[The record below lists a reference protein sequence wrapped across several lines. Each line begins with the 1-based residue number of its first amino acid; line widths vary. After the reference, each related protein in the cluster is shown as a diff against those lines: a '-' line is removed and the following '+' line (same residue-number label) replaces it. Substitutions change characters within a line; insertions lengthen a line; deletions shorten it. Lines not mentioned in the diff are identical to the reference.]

1 MRDEGEGR
9 DGGREEE
16 EGKGGGREGRDREMN
31 RWREGGKDEGQTT
44 DSKLPPNTMLPFCH
58 VFLTHLTQ
66 VLY

>member
-31 RWREGGKDEGQTT
+31 RWMAGGKEG
-44 DSKLPPNTMLPFCH
+44 
-58 VFLTHLTQ
+58 
-66 VLY
+66 